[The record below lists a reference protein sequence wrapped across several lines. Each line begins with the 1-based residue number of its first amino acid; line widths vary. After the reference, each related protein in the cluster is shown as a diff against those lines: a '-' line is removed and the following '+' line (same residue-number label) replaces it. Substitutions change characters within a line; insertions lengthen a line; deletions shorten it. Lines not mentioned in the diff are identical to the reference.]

1 MEDSLGDRTWIENEK
16 CRTFVENLLTAFDT
30 KLPPRSVAHSAG
42 DGTKESS
49 EGFGFSKI
57 VFVFH
62 SFLLHCKS
70 SSNPGISYT
79 VKNTALNAVF
89 QVTSRL
95 QFLNF
100 GVPEKTYIINIQS
113 NLFSLNL
120 TMDQYRNCV
129 FNRRESGNIM
139 VSIFV

>member
-30 KLPPRSVAHSAG
+30 KLPPRSVAHAAG

-62 SFLLHCKS
+62 PFLLHCKS
-70 SSNPGISYT
+70 SSNQGISYT
-79 VKNTALNAVF
+79 VKILH
-89 QVTSRL
+89 
-95 QFLNF
+95 
-100 GVPEKTYIINIQS
+100 
-113 NLFSLNL
+113 
-120 TMDQYRNCV
+120 
-129 FNRRESGNIM
+129 
-139 VSIFV
+139 